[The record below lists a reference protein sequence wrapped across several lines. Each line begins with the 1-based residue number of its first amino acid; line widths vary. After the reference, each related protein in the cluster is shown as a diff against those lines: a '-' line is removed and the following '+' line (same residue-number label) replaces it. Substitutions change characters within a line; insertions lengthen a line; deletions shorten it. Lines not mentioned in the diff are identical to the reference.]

1 MEPRTVRYSGSAGQ
15 VSNTRHALESD
26 RVNETA
32 HALWYTAPGHAEI
45 RPEPIAAEVHSGEVR
60 VEALFSG
67 ISRGTERLVFT
78 GAVPP
83 SEYDRMRAPFMAGD
97 FPFPVKYGY
106 ATVGRVAAGPGTIV
120 GRTAFALY
128 PHQTT
133 FTLPADRIAL
143 LPGDVPPS
151 RGVLAAN
158 METALNA
165 LWDAAP
171 GPADRIAV
179 VGAGVVGCLCAW
191 LAARLP
197 GAEVTLID
205 IDKCRAAVAAA
216 LGAGFALPEAA
227 PEECDLVIH
236 ASASPAGLAT
246 ALRLAGNE
254 ATVLELSWY
263 GARDVA
269 VPLGGAFHSRR
280 LRLISSQVGQVA
292 PSHRLRWSYA
302 RRLAAALALLA
313 DPALDALLA
322 PAVDFHDL
330 PAELPRILT
339 GADGVLCQLIRYPA
353 AR

>member
-1 MEPRTVRYSGSAGQ
+1 
-15 VSNTRHALESD
+15 
-26 RVNETA
+26 VNEIA
-32 HALWYTAPGHAEI
+32 QALWYVASGRAEI
-45 RPEPIAAEVHSGEVR
+45 RDETLAAGLLPGEVR
-60 VEALFSG
+60 IEALYGG

-78 GAVPP
+78 GAVPAG
-83 SEYDRMRAPFMAGD
+83 EYERMRAPFMAGE

-106 ATVGRVAAGPGTIV
+106 ATVGRVAAGPDALL

-128 PHQTT
+128 PHQTA
-133 FTLPADRIAL
+133 FTLPAGRITL
-143 LPGDVPPS
+143 LPADVPAP

-205 IDKCRAAVAAA
+205 IDKRRAAAAAA
-216 LGAGFALPEAA
+216 LGADFALPDAA
-227 PEECDLVIH
+227 PEDCDLVIH
-236 ASASPAGLAT
+236 ASASAAGLAT
-246 ALRLAGNE
+246 ALRLAGVE

-263 GARDVA
+263 GSGEVP

-292 PSHRLRWSYA
+292 PSHRPRWSYA

-322 PAVDFHDL
+322 PAIDFHAL

-353 AR
+353 AA